1 MSEPAG
7 KVTAIPGCQGY
18 NPDPGK
24 PRLAIPPGSC
34 DCHAH
39 IFGPVD
45 KYPYTPNRSYTP
57 PEASIEAYRRMLAA
71 LEFER
76 AVIVQPS
83 VYGTDNGC
91 TRDAVAASG
100 GRWRGVAVVE
110 LEALSGRERSGSPL
124 PKSREQRETSDSL
137 LAELHADGF
146 RGVRINLLFKG
157 GLQLDALERIVRAI
171 HPLGWHVQLLLDG
184 RDLPELAERLRRLPV
199 DIVVDHMGHMPASLG
214 TGHPGFQTLLQLV
227 REGRCWVKLS
237 GAYRI
242 SSMPQPYEDAV
253 PFARALVE
261 TAPDKMVFGTD
272 WPHPSISVPMP
283 QDASLLDLLPA
294 WAPDEATR
302 RRILLDNPA
311 RLYDFPLAAGGETTE
326 VRAIHGVR
334 S

>member
-1 MSEPAG
+1 MSERTKG
-7 KVTAIPGCQGY
+7 EAIPGCQGY

-39 IFGPVD
+39 IFGPAD

-57 PEASIEAYRRMLAA
+57 PEASIEAYQRMLTA
-71 LEFER
+71 LGFAR

-83 VYGTDNGC
+83 VYGIDNRC
-91 TRDAVAASG
+91 TRDAVVASG
-100 GRWRGVAVVE
+100 GKWRGVAVVE
-110 LEALSGRERSGSPL
+110 PCVTAS
-124 PKSREQRETSDSL
+124 Q
-137 LAELHADGF
+137 LAELHSAGF

-157 GLQLDALERIVRAI
+157 GLQLDALEQIARSI
-171 HPLGWHVQLLLDG
+171 HPLDWHVQLLLDG
-184 RDLPELAERLRRLPV
+184 RDLPELADRLQHLPV
-199 DIVVDHMGHMPASLG
+199 DFVVDHMGHMPASLG
-214 TGHPGFQTLLQLV
+214 TGHAGFQTLLQLL
-227 REGRCWVKLS
+227 RGGRCWVKLS

-242 SSMPQPYEDAV
+242 AAKPQPYDDAV

-261 TAPDKMVFGTD
+261 TAPNKLVFGTD

-302 RRILLDNPA
+302 RRILVENPA
-311 RLYDFPLAAGGETTE
+311 RLYDFPPTPSGTQRE
-326 VRAIHGVR
+326 VQSVDSVR
-334 S
+334 G

>member
-1 MSEPAG
+1 MSDREQNAA
-7 KVTAIPGCQGY
+7 AIPGCQGY

-24 PRLAIPPGSC
+24 PRLAVPAGSS

-39 IFGPVD
+39 IFGPQD
-45 KYPYTPNRSYTP
+45 RYPYTPNRSYTP
-57 PEASIEAYRRMLAA
+57 PEASIEAYRRMLGA
-71 LEFER
+71 LGFER

-83 VYGTDNGC
+83 VYGTDNRS
-91 TRDAVAASG
+91 TRDAVVASG
-100 GRWRGVAVVE
+100 GKWRGVAVVE
-110 LEALSGRERSGSPL
+110 PGV
-124 PKSREQRETSDSL
+124 SDSL
-137 LAELHADGF
+137 LAELHAAGF

-157 GLQLDALERIVRAI
+157 GLQLDALERIARAVQ
-171 HPLGWHVQLLLDG
+171 PLGWHVQLLLDG

-214 TGHPGFQTLLQLV
+214 TGQVGFQTLLQLL
-227 REGRCWVKLS
+227 RGGRCWVKLS

-242 SSMPQPYEDAV
+242 SAKPQPYDDAV

-261 TAPDKMVFGTD
+261 TAPDKLVFGTD

-302 RRILLDNPA
+302 RRILVENPA
-311 RLYDFPLAAGGETTE
+311 RLYDFPPAPSGGAREAQSVHS
-326 VRAIHGVR
+326 VRG
-334 S
+334 